1 MKRLFS
7 ILLCL
12 ILALGMFTS
21 GFADEE
27 DERCPQP
34 CQYDLTI
41 DQIGEGETSPP
52 TGTHEYDR
60 CEEVVIRARAATGW
74 HFVEWRGDINSTEA
88 VVEFQI
94 CCDMDVTA
102 VFERNEYLLT
112 VTHSGEGSTVPSGE
126 STHLYEDVV
135 RLTARPAPCWEFV
148 GWRGPVASPGSAVT
162 SVTINGDTAVHAV
175 FQKIEYTLEVSHLG
189 EGVTNPSGAS
199 IRDCGDVVEIS
210 AEAAPCWEFVGWRG
224 PVASS
229 GSAVTT
235 VTMTEDIHVQA
246 VFQKIQYNLG
256 VTHEGNGSTTP
267 DGVTTWDCG
276 EVVRIVAT
284 PDECWQFDH
293 WEGDVASSG
302 SAVTTVTMD
311 MSKRVC
317 AIFVCDCPSEMVRLG
332 LSVEG
337 NGTTIPTPGV
347 HEYPVD
353 EVVELTAIPD
363 ECWEFDHWVGE
374 VASPSS
380 AMTTVTMDMSKRV
393 RAIFVEIEYNL
404 GVTHEGNGST
414 TPDGVTT
421 WNCGD
426 IVKLSAVAAEC
437 WRFDHWE
444 GDVASPSSAMT
455 TVTMDQS
462 KRVSAIFACDCPQE
476 RYDLYVY
483 HIGEGETVPS
493 GASVHVG
500 GTEVGLEAIPATGWH
515 FSTWRGPVTSFLT
528 TESSVFV
535 DKNTTVAAVFLPN
548 EYTLTVTHEGEG
560 TTIPSGASSRAMD
573 EIVELTATPADG
585 WHFVTW
591 RGGPVTDWIS
601 TESSVLIQGDTL
613 VHAVFEEDEHP
624 EGYVLSIDIEGGGST
639 DPYEGEHYYAVTSPS
654 IAVDLDTDPDSGW
667 YFYRWEGPDASD
679 ISGGEIVMD
688 SDKEIVAVFRRRTS
702 SSSSYGIIIKHTL
715 SISIE
720 GNGTVDPFV
729 GSQKYMPSTVVDLGI
744 DPAAGWTF
752 VGWFGPDGDEVV
764 NEQIK
769 MDDDKTLIAR
779 FETTSPP
786 IEPPVEPSEIEI
798 PLVETPLGGGDLPDT
813 SQAIP
818 WMNLVL
824 GFCLVGIGY
833 KNKSKR

>member
-12 ILALGMFTS
+12 ILALGMFTA

-52 TGTHEYDR
+52 TGTHEYER

-126 STHLYEDVV
+126 STRLYEDVV

-189 EGVTNPSGAS
+189 EGITNPSGAS
-199 IRDCGDVVEIS
+199 IRECGDVVEIS

-276 EVVRIVAT
+276 DVVRIAAA

-302 SAVTTVTMD
+302 SAVTTVTMDQSKRVRAIFVEMEYNLGVTHEGNGSTTPDGVTTWNCGDIVKLSAEADQCWRFDHWEGDVASPSSAMTTVTMD

-353 EVVELTAIPD
+353 EVVQLTAIPD

-380 AMTTVTMDMSKRV
+380 AMTTVTMDESKRV
-393 RAIFVEIEYNL
+393 RAVFVPCSSCVELYVYAI
-404 GVTHEGNGST
+404 GNGST
-414 TPDGVTT
+414 SPSGSSFH
-421 WNCGD
+421 C
-426 IVKLSAVAAEC
+426 
-437 WRFDHWE
+437 E
-444 GDVASPSSAMT
+444 GD
-455 TVTMDQS
+455 
-462 KRVSAIFACDCPQE
+462 E
-476 RYDLYVY
+476 
-483 HIGEGETVPS
+483 VPL
-493 GASVHVG
+493 
-500 GTEVGLEAIPATGWH
+500 TAIP
-515 FSTWRGPVTSFLT
+515 
-528 TESSVFV
+528 E
-535 DKNTTVAAVFLPN
+535 
-548 EYTLTVTHEGEG
+548 E
-560 TTIPSGASSRAMD
+560 
-573 EIVELTATPADG
+573 G

-591 RGGPVTDWIS
+591 RGGPVTSWLT
-601 TESSVLIQGDTL
+601 TESSVIMNETTTVAAVFEPNEPQEDCTLTVTHEGDGYTVPSGAIVVSCGSVEEL
-613 VHAVFEEDEHP
+613 EAVADPGWSFEYWTGPVADMYDPTTTVAVVTDTEVHAVFLP
-624 EGYVLSIDIEGGGST
+624 EGEYWLCIEIEGNGEV
-639 DPYEGEHYYAVTSPS
+639 DPWGEDGETWHASGAV
-654 IAVDLDTDPDSGW
+654 VDLDVDPDSGW

-688 SDKEIVAVFRRRTS
+688 SNKEIVAVFRRRTS

>member
-12 ILALGMFTS
+12 ILALGMFTA

-52 TGTHEYDR
+52 TGTHEYER

-126 STHLYEDVV
+126 STRLYEDVV

-199 IRDCGDVVEIS
+199 IRECGDVVEIS

-276 EVVRIVAT
+276 DVVRIVAT

-302 SAVTTVTMD
+302 SAVTTVTMDQSKRVRAIFVEMEYNLGVTHEGNGSTTPDGVTTWNCGDIVKLSAEADQCWRFDHWEGDVASPSSAMTTVTMD

-353 EVVELTAIPD
+353 EVVQLTAIPD
-363 ECWEFDHWVGE
+363 DCWEFDHWVGE

-380 AMTTVTMDMSKRV
+380 AMTTVTMDESKRV
-393 RAIFVEIEYNL
+393 RAVFVPCSSCVELYVYAI
-404 GVTHEGNGST
+404 GNGST
-414 TPDGVTT
+414 
-421 WNCGD
+421 
-426 IVKLSAVAAEC
+426 
-437 WRFDHWE
+437 
-444 GDVASPSSAMT
+444 
-455 TVTMDQS
+455 
-462 KRVSAIFACDCPQE
+462 
-476 RYDLYVY
+476 
-483 HIGEGETVPS
+483 
-493 GASVHVG
+493 
-500 GTEVGLEAIPATGWH
+500 
-515 FSTWRGPVTSFLT
+515 
-528 TESSVFV
+528 
-535 DKNTTVAAVFLPN
+535 
-548 EYTLTVTHEGEG
+548 
-560 TTIPSGASSRAMD
+560 IPSGSSFHCEGD
-573 EIVELTATPADG
+573 EVPLTAIPEEG

-591 RGGPVTDWIS
+591 RGGPVTSWLT
-601 TESSVLIQGDTL
+601 TESSVIMNETTTVAAVFEPNEPQEDCTLTVTHEGDGYTVPSGAIVVSCGSVEEL
-613 VHAVFEEDEHP
+613 EAVADPGWSFEYWTGPVADMYDPTTTVAVVTDTEVHAVFLP
-624 EGYVLSIDIEGGGST
+624 EGEYWLCIEIEGNGEV
-639 DPYEGEHYYAVTSPS
+639 DPWGEDGETWHASGAV
-654 IAVDLDTDPDSGW
+654 VDLDVDPDSGW

-688 SDKEIVAVFRRRTS
+688 SNKEIVAVFRRRTS

>member
-1 MKRLFS
+1 
-7 ILLCL
+7 
-12 ILALGMFTS
+12 MFTA

-52 TGTHEYDR
+52 TGTHEYER

-126 STHLYEDVV
+126 STRLYEDVV

-199 IRDCGDVVEIS
+199 IRECGDVVEIS

-276 EVVRIVAT
+276 DVVRIVAT

-302 SAVTTVTMD
+302 SAVTTVTMDQSKRVRAIFVEMEYNLGVTHEGNGSTTPDGVTTWNCGDIVKLSAEADQCWRFDHWEGDVASPSSAMTTVTMD

-353 EVVELTAIPD
+353 EVVQLTAIPD
-363 ECWEFDHWVGE
+363 DCWEFDHWVGE

-380 AMTTVTMDMSKRV
+380 AMTTVTMDESKRV
-393 RAIFVEIEYNL
+393 RAVFVPCSSCVELYVYAI
-404 GVTHEGNGST
+404 GNGST
-414 TPDGVTT
+414 
-421 WNCGD
+421 
-426 IVKLSAVAAEC
+426 
-437 WRFDHWE
+437 
-444 GDVASPSSAMT
+444 
-455 TVTMDQS
+455 
-462 KRVSAIFACDCPQE
+462 
-476 RYDLYVY
+476 
-483 HIGEGETVPS
+483 
-493 GASVHVG
+493 
-500 GTEVGLEAIPATGWH
+500 
-515 FSTWRGPVTSFLT
+515 
-528 TESSVFV
+528 
-535 DKNTTVAAVFLPN
+535 
-548 EYTLTVTHEGEG
+548 
-560 TTIPSGASSRAMD
+560 IPSGSSFHCEGD
-573 EIVELTATPADG
+573 EVPLTAIPEEG

-591 RGGPVTDWIS
+591 RGGPVTSWLT
-601 TESSVLIQGDTL
+601 TESSVIMNETTTVAAVFEPNEPQEDCTLTVTHEGDGYTVPSGAIVVSCGSVEEL
-613 VHAVFEEDEHP
+613 EAVADPGWSFEYWTGPVADMYDPTTTVAVVTDTEVHAVFLP
-624 EGYVLSIDIEGGGST
+624 EGEYWLCIEIEGNGEV
-639 DPYEGEHYYAVTSPS
+639 DPWGEDGETWHASGAV
-654 IAVDLDTDPDSGW
+654 VDLDVDPDSGW

-688 SDKEIVAVFRRRTS
+688 SNKEIVAVFRRRTS